1 MKSYNPKVG
10 ISKSRPVIER
20 IERLHPF
27 KMINY
32 LGISITCILYT
43 TISIM
48 FIKHLVFEL
57 NGIFTFNIP
66 KFFTVSTI
74 IILCSVYFTSKI
86 LNAYSHDNI
95 VLLRKLLGLAII
107 FGLLFFFSQFVAWM
121 EILKNDAISEKNSI
135 STYLIIFSSVHLA
148 YVLVGLIM
156 SAILYFKYLLIEND
170 PVKTLIATTNPIEK
184 VKLEIYGV
192 LWHFI
197 VLSWTLIFL
206 MFLFTL

>member
-32 LGISITCILYT
+32 LGISITCILYA

-57 NGIFTFNIP
+57 NGVFTFYIP

-86 LNAYSHDNI
+86 LSAYSNDNI
-95 VLLRKLLGLAII
+95 ALLRKLLGLAII

-121 EILKNDAISEKNSI
+121 EILKNDAISEKNGI

-170 PVKTLIATTNPIEK
+170 PVKTLIVATNPIEK

-197 VLSWTLIFL
+197 VLSWTLVFL